1 MAYIGWDNQEY
12 EDSEMDNMRRD
23 RIESEQE
30 QEHVG
35 QVMYPALQPGRP
47 IRVHILNE
55 RAGALLSFANIVDL
69 LGLLTPDE
77 QQELVT
83 DFQSIINYWCERKAS
98 EL

>member
-1 MAYIGWDNQEY
+1 MTYIGWDNREY
-12 EDSEMDNMRRD
+12 EDSELEAMRRD

-30 QEHVG
+30 AQG
-35 QVMYPALQPGRP
+35 YTLQPGRP